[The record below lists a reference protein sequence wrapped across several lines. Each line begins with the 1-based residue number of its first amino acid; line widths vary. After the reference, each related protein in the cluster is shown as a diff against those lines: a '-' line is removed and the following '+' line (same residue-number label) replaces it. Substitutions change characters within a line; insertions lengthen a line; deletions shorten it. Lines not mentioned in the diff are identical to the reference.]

1 MNWLKI
7 GILAVLFSFKDNSF
21 LKAKWNRQFIYLGFI
36 CTFLVAISCIKV
48 EPIFIDKGNWGGAKP
63 DQNTSLTI
71 EETRAYFD
79 FTCAAAYIDE
89 DLSKETN
96 SSFSKSGIYFIQR
109 PILPENYDINKDRHE
124 AKFDFVL
131 SNNLLKVT
139 IFDKTANQKI
149 GVFEYQKGLDRM
161 VFKCP

>member
-1 MNWLKI
+1 MNLLKI
-7 GILAVLFSFKDNSF
+7 RVLAVLFSFKNNSF
-21 LKAKWNRQFIYLGFI
+21 LKAKWNRQFIYLGYI
-36 CTFLVAISCIKV
+36 CTFLVAISCVK
-48 EPIFIDKGNWGGAKP
+48 EGPIAIEKGNWGGAKP

-79 FTCAAAYIDE
+79 FTCAAATIDE
-89 DLSKETN
+89 DLTKETS

-109 PILPENYDINKDRHE
+109 PILPENYDINKDKHE
-124 AKFDFVL
+124 ANFDFVL

-149 GVFEYQKGLDRM
+149 GVFEYKKGLEKL